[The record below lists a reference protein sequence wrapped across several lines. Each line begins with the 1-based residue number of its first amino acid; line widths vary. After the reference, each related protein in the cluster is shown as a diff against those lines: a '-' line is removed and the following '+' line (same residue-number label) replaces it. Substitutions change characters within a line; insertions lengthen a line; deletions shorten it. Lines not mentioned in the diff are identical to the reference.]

1 MNWSLPSGHYKKGLG
16 QILNLGIKIDPQMV
30 KINANLDSQTTQ
42 SVEELPK
49 VYKDVF
55 AWTYKD

>member
-1 MNWSLPSGHYKKGLG
+1 
-16 QILNLGIKIDPQMV
+16 MV
-30 KINANLDSQTTQ
+30 RINANLDSQTTQ